1 MKKKII
7 LLLTVISCIFLLTA
21 CGEDPQLLQFEK
33 DMNVICDKLA
43 NIDKQINSID
53 PKAENSTTLLINNLN
68 ELNSVLKNMADMDFP
83 EKFDYLEPI
92 ADEASELMVKALEN
106 YRLAYANGTYDDY
119 SEKYAFANY
128 ERANKRIKIILSFL
142 HGETPED
149 VNYTYSTEETTPSG
163 SLNTTE

>member
-53 PKAENSTTLLINNLN
+53 PKAENSTALLINNLN

-83 EKFDYLEPI
+83 EKFDYLAGGCP
-92 ADEASELMVKALEN
+92 
-106 YRLAYANGTYDDY
+106 
-119 SEKYAFANY
+119 
-128 ERANKRIKIILSFL
+128 
-142 HGETPED
+142 
-149 VNYTYSTEETTPSG
+149 G
-163 SLNTTE
+163 SPR